1 MLRCF
6 VKSRKLNTIH
16 DLIVSTYQIKPLGDG
31 KFEHS
36 FTPATTDTVYKFI
49 ANGTA
54 EVEEGE
60 RYNIGY
66 YVDDN
71 GDKIIDLSALSKNTE
86 VNPIISLLFA
96 KEQAKGKHVINK
108 DKNDQRVHHDATDG
122 YYWGKKYAWREYGL
136 VVPKKVFY
144 DYLSEIDFPTVNC
157 ETINPDLAFTSNE
170 KSIAYKDEGL
180 EKAIDDLIMSA
191 KKETKTL
198 YKSPLFSRR
207 FTIRG
212 ISAITD
218 KK

>member
-1 MLRCF
+1 M
-6 VKSRKLNTIH
+6 KSRDLNTIH
-16 DLIVSTYQIKPLGDG
+16 DLIVTNYQFKSIGEG

-49 ANGTA
+49 ANGSP
-54 EVEEGE
+54 ELEEGE

-66 YVDDN
+66 YIDDN

-96 KEQAKGKHVINK
+96 KEIAKEKHAINKGK
-108 DKNDQRVHHDATDG
+108 NDVRVHHDAIDG

-136 VVPKKVFY
+136 VVPKQVSY
-144 DYLSEIDFPTVNC
+144 DYLEEIDFPFVEC
-157 ETINPDLAFTSNE
+157 ETINPDLAFVSNE
-170 KSIAYKDEGL
+170 KSIAFKDEGL

-191 KKETKTL
+191 KKVTKTY